1 MGVLRAQNWH
11 FTMIVAQLGAQPNGI
26 CFMVRLFLP
35 ALVVLGA
42 CSSEEPAPPVY
53 VTSCMPC
60 HGDGLGGAPATGDTE
75 EWERR
80 IAKGIGKVRTN
91 AIDGLEGST
100 GVMPAKGGRLDLS
113 DDEINVL
120 VDYMIEASR

>member
-1 MGVLRAQNWH
+1 
-11 FTMIVAQLGAQPNGI
+11 
-26 CFMVRLFLP
+26 MVRLSFIALLLLSACASDDP
-35 ALVVLGA
+35 A
-42 CSSEEPAPPVY
+42 PPPVY

-80 IAKGIGKVRTN
+80 IAKGMGKVRQN
-91 AIDGLEGST
+91 AVDGFEGST
-100 GVMPAKGGRLDLS
+100 GIMPAKGARLDLS
-113 DDEINVL
+113 DEEIIAL

>member
-80 IAKGIGKVRTN
+80 IAKGMVKVRQN
-91 AIDGLEGST
+91 AVDGFEGST
-100 GVMPAKGGRLDLS
+100 GIMPIKGGRLDLP
-113 DDEINVL
+113 DEEIIAL